1 MKCYG
6 KLGLIIQKRKHTLGF
21 GVSCVKI
28 INQILQETLANHG
41 HVGLICTSEI
51 IRPAGIFKENNIKI
65 NAWQMLISQ
74 MISINRFHFVLCT
87 SSETTTEVSKCDF
100 YINPRER
107 GRIWQH
113 EERNQPSIYY

>member
-1 MKCYG
+1 MANAHFSDDFHK
-6 KLGLIIQKRKHTLGF
+6 
-21 GVSCVKI
+21 
-28 INQILQETLANHG
+28 QISFCF
-41 HVGLICTSEI
+41 I
-51 IRPAGIFKENNIKI
+51 
-65 NAWQMLISQ
+65 
-74 MISINRFHFVLCT
+74 T